1 MGELERTKLGG
12 WVVCEDKELIYEEA
26 PEGYKDVESVVR
38 DLVEVGA
45 CEVIAWGMP
54 RVSYK
59 VRK

>member
-1 MGELERTKLGG
+1 
-12 WVVCEDKELIYEEA
+12 VVCEDKELIYEEA
-26 PEGYKDVESVVR
+26 PEGYKDVESVVK
-38 DLVEVGA
+38 DLVDFNA